1 MMDKKSI
8 IGIVLITVL
17 VIAMTVW
24 NQPSKEEAAKKAMA
38 ESAQKAIADKK
49 TEANASSK
57 QDTLVRQDDS
67 LKATKNTNDSAAQK
81 NEFAAFAPAV
91 NGTSKIFSVE
101 SDLLKVHFSN
111 KGGKLFS
118 VELKKFKD
126 YRGKKLAL
134 LPFDSCK
141 FGLNFFCDNKPI
153 STSDLYFES
162 PDFEK
167 TNSIDVTK
175 DSISVNF
182 RLYPENGKEKNKYIQ
197 YTYTIKKGSYLIGY
211 DVKFV
216 NMDDLIVTNT
226 NSVDFEWN
234 ASLKQ
239 LEKSLKTER
248 QVSTMYYKHTTDK
261 EVDYL
266 SETKPDSK
274 SIPTQL
280 DWFSFKQQFF
290 STVLIPQKKFVN
302 ANFKSLPSTKDS
314 MLTALSAEVGLPYAR
329 GQKEPISMQIY
340 MGPNKYEMLRK
351 LNIDL
356 ERQIPLG
363 WSFAPMAWFN
373 RFIVIP
379 VFNFLEGFQIN
390 YGIIILL
397 LTIFVKL
404 LLFPIAYKT
413 YVSSAKMKLL
423 KPEIDEISA
432 KFPKSEDSMKKQQAT
447 MALYKKAGVSPLA
460 GCIPMLLQFPILIA
474 LFRFFPASFEL
485 RQQSFLWASDLS
497 SYDSIYNFPNGFNI
511 PFYGDHISLFTI
523 LMTISTLIYTRMN
536 MDTMGST
543 NQMPGM
549 KTMMYIMP
557 VMFLGIFNN
566 YSSGLSYYYFLANMI
581 TFGQQFVIKKY
592 FVDDAKLHRQIQE
605 NKKKNVNTKSKFQMK
620 LEEMA
625 KQKGYSPKK

>member
-1 MMDKKSI
+1 MDRKSI